1 MGSIEFMSTELPSRI
16 YLHGCHKKNSHGR
29 KTVEILSAA
38 EFNDVGNA
46 YQGKGLTFWCGGRE
60 VEAPTTWQVA
70 IFWIQG

>member
-1 MGSIEFMSTELPSRI
+1 MDSIEEFIFMDAIKRFTD
-16 YLHGCHKKNSHGR
+16 R
-29 KTVEILSAA
+29 KTVGILSAA

>member
-1 MGSIEFMSTELPSRI
+1 M
-16 YLHGCHKKNSHGR
+16 
-29 KTVEILSAA
+29 EILSAA